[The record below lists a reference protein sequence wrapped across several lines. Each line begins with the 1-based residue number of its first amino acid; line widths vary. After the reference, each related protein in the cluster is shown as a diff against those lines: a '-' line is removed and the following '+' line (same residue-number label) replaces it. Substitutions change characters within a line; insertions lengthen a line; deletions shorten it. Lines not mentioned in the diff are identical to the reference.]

1 MAVPLSYMVSHLLPY
16 PKPKAPQSQITFLLT
31 YSIQTYVFDS
41 DRTSMTKWVLEVW
54 SVRRF
59 RAWRR
64 GLMQPI
70 WQVMSRIC
78 PLQRPFHNK
87 VQRVGEPQ
95 VTTSHR

>member
-1 MAVPLSYMVSHLLPY
+1 
-16 PKPKAPQSQITFLLT
+16 
-31 YSIQTYVFDS
+31 
-41 DRTSMTKWVLEVW
+41 MTKYVLEVW

-87 VQRVGEPQ
+87 VQRLGEPQ

>member
-1 MAVPLSYMVSHLLPY
+1 MISLSNQCFAHSNHDVDF
-16 PKPKAPQSQITFLLT
+16 QDLT
-31 YSIQTYVFDS
+31 YSFQTYVFDS